1 MSLLNDNSQFTGT
14 PGANG
19 PANNNFAGTSFA
31 AGTESGPQT
40 QGLGVDAANSAWIA
54 TIYSK
59 KVQMF
64 FRTASVVEAITN
76 ND

>member
-1 MSLLNDNSQFTGT
+1 MALVSDNTQFSG
-14 PGANG
+14 GKSANL
-19 PANNNFAGTSFA
+19 NFAGTNFSA
-31 AGTESGPQT
+31 DNTLDAPQVK
-40 QGLGVDAANSAWIA
+40 GHGVDGKNSSWIA

-59 KVQMF
+59 KVLKY